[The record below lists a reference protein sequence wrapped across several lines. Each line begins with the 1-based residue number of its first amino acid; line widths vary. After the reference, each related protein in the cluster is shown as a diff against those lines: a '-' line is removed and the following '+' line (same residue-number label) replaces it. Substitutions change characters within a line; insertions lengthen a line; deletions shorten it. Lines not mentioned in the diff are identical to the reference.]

1 MEGLGWDPA
10 SSSRVRGSWLW
21 KSSWPAQPGGPR
33 APGAGPDA
41 YDSGFAWVGPLGC
54 ARAQTSATSAL
65 RAPTVRGPWRVARQG
80 GVVPPKLAPTGTFRG
95 RTPDPSPAPR
105 SLGSLAVSDVCQ
117 LSPWGDCLFQGA
129 ESAPGSLGGGR
140 RTRRRRLS
148 VPALGHRRH
157 LPLPAGLPSSA
168 RSRGRGGAPDGPSSL
183 QEACVLSLSAV
194 GGLGSLG
201 VRGPLPCPRTGA
213 ERRLP
218 ASPQASPVSFLDALC
233 SSPRGIPATPS
244 AM

>member
-1 MEGLGWDPA
+1 M
-10 SSSRVRGSWLW
+10 
-21 KSSWPAQPGGPR
+21 
-33 APGAGPDA
+33 
-41 YDSGFAWVGPLGC
+41 
-54 ARAQTSATSAL
+54 
-65 RAPTVRGPWRVARQG
+65 ARQG

-95 RTPDPSPAPR
+95 RTPDPSPAPW

-140 RTRRRRLS
+140 RTRRRLL

-183 QEACVLSLSAV
+183 QEGSVLSLSAV
-194 GGLGSLG
+194 RGLGSLG
-201 VRGPLPCPRTGA
+201 VRGPLPCPRTGT

-218 ASPQASPVSFLDALC
+218 SPQASPVSFLDALR
-233 SSPRGIPATPS
+233 SSPRGIPATHRLCSSQVHVDPCCCPTRLWS
-244 AM
+244 LS